1 MVLYQYN
8 LHRNFPKEGM
18 MNLKERQFNL
28 IFPIL
33 ILLPFCLLG
42 LFVFWKIRP
51 YSVKEI
57 YEKTWLITLP
67 DTISLSEDHTQNS
80 FDGENYRYTVFENKE
95 NQIIDLSFT
104 RNAGETDDICRDVL
118 KFYEKEISDFP
129 DFDNCLYVFTR
140 ERNNKI
146 LVILYDSNSK
156 KIYCFVKPE

>member
-1 MVLYQYN
+1 
-8 LHRNFPKEGM
+8 

-28 IFPIL
+28 IFPVL

-57 YEKTWLITLP
+57 YEKMWLITLP

-95 NQIIDLSFT
+95 NEIIDLSFI

-118 KFYEKEISDFP
+118 KFYEKEGR
-129 DFDNCLYVFTR
+129 CYVEKYESITTQSLR
-140 ERNNKI
+140 RHYPYQVMVGSVLSWRI
-146 LVILYDSNSK
+146 LRAPL
-156 KIYCFVKPE
+156 C

>member
-28 IFPIL
+28 IFPVL

-104 RNAGETDDICRDVL
+104 RKAGETD
-118 KFYEKEISDFP
+118 ENS
-129 DFDNCLYVFTR
+129 
-140 ERNNKI
+140 I
-146 LVILYDSNSK
+146 LRRTVPL
-156 KIYCFVKPE
+156 